1 MRRDNVL
8 HEQRHN
14 SMSMVPNAK
23 QRKAGADGPR
33 DRAGSHDR
41 VRSSSVHRVALGGLL
56 GLCLTVLL
64 PACSTTPKDDIPTA
78 ASVDALYKE
87 AKAEANTGGYDRA
100 IKLYERLEGRAAG
113 TLVAQQAQLE
123 LAYLY
128 HRTKERA
135 QALTTVERFIKLHP
149 SSPAIDYAMYLRGV
163 INFNEDKGLF
173 GNFVNQDLSERDQQA
188 SRDAFQAFKQ
198 LVDQYPKS
206 NYAPDARLRMD
217 YIVNALSEYEVHV
230 ARYYYVRGAYLAAAN
245 RAQQALGEFP
255 QAPANEEALYI
266 LMQSYD
272 KMGLEPLRDDAK
284 RVLTKNFPNSDFL
297 SASGRASSRKWWHL
311 W

>member
-1 MRRDNVL
+1 MQRVNVRY
-8 HEQRHN
+8 EQRHN
-14 SMSMVPNAK
+14 SMSMVPNAW
-23 QRKAGADGPR
+23 QRSPSAG
-33 DRAGSHDR
+33 GSSNV
-41 VRSSSVHRVALGGLL
+41 VRFSAAHRVVLGGLL
-56 GLCLTVLL
+56 GLACLLLL

-78 ASVDALYKE
+78 ASVDALYKD
-87 AKAEANTGGYDRA
+87 AKAEANSGGYDRA

-113 TLVAQQAQLE
+113 TLIAQQAQLE
-123 LAYLY
+123 LSYLY

-135 QALTTVERFIKLHP
+135 QALATIERFIKLHP

-163 INFNEDKGLF
+163 INFNDDKGFL
-173 GNFVNQDLSERDQQA
+173 GNIVNQELSERDQQA
-188 SRDAFQAFKQ
+188 SRDAYQAFKQ
-198 LVDQYPKS
+198 LVDQYPQS

-230 ARYYYVRGAYLAAAN
+230 ARYYFLRGAYLAAAN
-245 RAQQALGEFP
+245 RAQQALAEFP
-255 QAPANEEALYI
+255 QAPANEEALAI

-272 KMGLEPLRDDAK
+272 KLGLEPLRDDAK

-297 SASGRASSRKWWHL
+297 SAGGRAGARKWWHL